1 MAEAMPASQYNR
13 DVRPI
18 NGAFK
23 GRGRDYLALLACPL
37 DGARLRLDEGA
48 VHCSAD
54 TAHVYPFEEGILRL
68 VPADRRAALDAESQA
83 HEERC
88 ASAGW
93 AVPDEAEFKALPQTG
108 LAGYPPDYWPGQAA
122 GAALLWRF
130 LEDARLRQGAPPVG
144 PMGEAAV
151 IGAEM
156 GWLAYGLDV
165 AGYTTLAIDTHAGPG
180 YGLGVFPIARY
191 LRVQADL
198 SALPLARAAFDWL
211 IWQSGLARFGDG
223 AAQES
228 AFSVALSALRPG
240 GRVAVMEAL
249 APSAEGA
256 KAVQALFRAAGLMPL
271 GEPRSSGWRA
281 RAQELRERLA
291 GRESVPLPVLVAQKP
306 G

>member
-1 MAEAMPASQYNR
+1 MPESQYNR
-13 DVRPI
+13 DMRPI

-48 VHCSAD
+48 VHCTAD
-54 TAHVYPFEEGILRL
+54 AAHVYPFEEGILRL
-68 VPADRRAALDAESQA
+68 VPADRRAAVDAESQA

-88 ASAGW
+88 ARAGW

-108 LAGYPPDYWPGQAA
+108 LDGYPLDYWPERAA
-122 GAALLWRF
+122 GAASLWRF
-130 LEDARLRQGAPPVG
+130 LEDARLRQGAPPIG

-151 IGAEM
+151 VGAEM

-165 AGYTTLAIDTHAGPG
+165 AGYTTLALDTHAGPG
-180 YGLGVFPIARY
+180 YGLGVYPIARY

-198 SALPLARAAFDWL
+198 SALPLARAAFDWVIL
-211 IWQSGLARFGDG
+211 QSGLARFGDL
-223 AAQES
+223 AAQER
-228 AFSVALSALRPG
+228 ALGAALAALRPG
-240 GRVAVMEAL
+240 GWVAVMEAL
-249 APSAEGA
+249 ASSAEGA
-256 KAVQALFRAAGLMPL
+256 EAAQTLFRSAGLVPL

-291 GRESVPLPVLVAQKP
+291 GREPAVPSVLVAPKP
-306 G
+306 R